1 MRLGIAITRASNV
14 ESTWST
20 SYIALAALSAGFQ
33 VRFIEP
39 WDYEVDRAGRLVA
52 RAHAFDPDEV
62 STREELCEKLQRR
75 QARRRFVEL
84 ARLDALLIRINPL
97 DTAVLTWAM
106 HAEKAGV
113 PVLNPPQS
121 VLVTS
126 HKGWLASLKDVPRPS
141 TLVTRSRAAMQ
152 VFAMDHR
159 EGVIVKPARS
169 SGGKGIGW
177 VRHGREHELDV
188 AIDQARAIGDG
199 YVVVQEYL
207 PEAEHGEKRLV
218 WLDGDFLGG
227 YVRQRAPGEFR
238 HNLKRGGLPE
248 ALTPTTQDQRLL
260 DKLSPHLRQQG
271 IWFAGIDVIG
281 ARGVEINTLNPGGL
295 HLVSEFSEQDFADP
309 IIASLLSRVRSD
321 RKELQ

>member
-14 ESTWST
+14 DASWST
-20 SYIALAALSAGFQ
+20 AHIALAALEAGFQ

-52 RAHAFDPDEV
+52 RAHAFDPGEV
-62 STREELCEKLQRR
+62 DTREELCQRLQRR
-75 QARRRFVEL
+75 SARRRFVEL
-84 ARLDALLIRINPL
+84 ARLDTLLVRINPL

-106 HAEKAGV
+106 HAELHGV
-113 PVLNPPQS
+113 PVLNPP
-121 VLVTS
+121 LAALLTS
-126 HKGWLASLKDVPRPS
+126 HKGWLASLKDVPRPA

-152 VFAMDHR
+152 VFGMDYP

-169 SGGKGIGW
+169 SGGKGIAW

-199 YVVVQEYL
+199 YVVVQQYL
-207 PEAEHGEKRLV
+207 PEAEEGEKRLV
-218 WLDGDFLGG
+218 WLDGHFLGG

-248 ALTPTTQDQRLL
+248 NLPHDEEDQRLL
-260 DKLSPHLRQQG
+260 DKLTPHLRQQG

-281 ARGVEINTLNPGGL
+281 RRVVEINTLNPGGL
-295 HLVSEFSEQDFADP
+295 HLVSEFSKQDLAKP
-309 IIASLLSRVRSD
+309 IIASLLKRISSD
-321 RKELQ
+321 RKEQ